1 MEKYL
6 ICLLL
11 LSNPILSQNIKVVD
25 EFDDPIYNVGFYNKE
40 QTILK
45 FSNFKGEINL
55 SAFSS
60 NDSIFIQH
68 PSFNEE
74 TIFKNLINENKIK
87 LKSKIINIDE
97 VIISVNKWKE
107 SLNEVTNK
115 AVIFSEQKIKE
126 IAPQTSADLLEKTG
140 EIFVQKS
147 QLGGGSPMIR
157 GFSANRILLTLD

>member
-55 SAFSS
+55 STFSS

-74 TIFKNLINENKIK
+74 TIFKNLVNENKFPGY
-87 LKSKIINIDE
+87 L
-97 VIISVNKWKE
+97 
-107 SLNEVTNK
+107 
-115 AVIFSEQKIKE
+115 F
-126 IAPQTSADLLEKTG
+126 
-140 EIFVQKS
+140 
-147 QLGGGSPMIR
+147 
-157 GFSANRILLTLD
+157 